1 MTPNDAPES
10 AERPDRR
17 ESIWSVSER
26 WRWLYFTSFLL
37 LLTGGSSLVA
47 WDTLFGEGAG
57 KSVVQSVLAAFMAEA
72 SIAVA
77 SAGMSLGITEVVML
91 STLLSRKLDERKA
104 RILREGRQAG
114 LAEGRQTGLAEG
126 RQTGL
131 AEGRQAGLAEGRQT
145 GLAEGRQAGR
155 LAERAEWDAW
165 LERMLAAQSAGEAF
179 TEPPPSRRADDV
191 NGSAHSNGA

>member
-1 MTPNDAPES
+1 MQSNDAPEP

-26 WRWLYFTSFLL
+26 WRWLYFTFFLA

-47 WDTLFGEGAG
+47 WDTLFGAGAG
-57 KSVVQSVLAAFMAEA
+57 KSVVQSILAAFMAEA

-77 SAGMSLGITEVVML
+77 SAGMSLGMTEVVML
-91 STLLSRKLDERKA
+91 STLLGRKLDERKA

-114 LAEGRQTGLAEG
+114 LAEGRETGLAEG
-126 RQTGL
+126 RETGL
-131 AEGRQAGLAEGRQT
+131 TEGRM
-145 GLAEGRQAGR
+145 
-155 LAERAEWDAW
+155 AERAEWDAW

-191 NGSAHSNGA
+191 NGSAHLNGA